1 MTSSRIPGRFP
12 PAGSSRIADLI
23 RQRRGAR
30 GLTPLDGA
38 LLHVPPVA
46 EGWNLLLGAV
56 RSKGKLPGDVREAM
70 ILRVAALNDA
80 AFEWIQ
86 HEPVGRDGGLTTG
99 QLRLIRDTTIRFSGL
114 TADQSPLTPLHSAAL
129 AFTDASTKE
138 IKIPED
144 VFKQL
149 KVSLSD
155 LTVDDAD
162 ESKEYQTEDLLAEAA
177 AVVATYNMVSRFLV
191 SLDVAG
197 KSDEAVPW
205 PVDRREHTVP
215 LPESTDSS
223 PQSLHVLTLTA
234 SPHLPWLVLVN
245 SLLTNHTSWTLILP
259 HLSKSYNVLL
269 YDQRGHGKSTVP
281 SPPTTTFGILADD
294 IKLVLKTLEIPM
306 PVHSVLGVSQ
316 GGATALNFGRL
327 YSPELAKSIVA
338 CDTQAVGPQANIK
351 AWDERIELAN
361 EEDGMKKLAEA
372 TVERWFPSP
381 LHPNTRKD
389 IVEMIAS
396 ADVLGFEAGA
406 RSLQGYDL
414 INPGEK
420 EGGGPGLMDLEG
432 VPVLLV
438 AGEDDAGGKLAEGL
452 RKLKG
457 EWTKG
462 NVQFLGVEG
471 AGHLPMVD
479 RTRAFAEGVIKFLEG
494 V

>member
-1 MTSSRIPGRFP
+1 
-12 PAGSSRIADLI
+12 
-23 RQRRGAR
+23 
-30 GLTPLDGA
+30 
-38 LLHVPPVA
+38 
-46 EGWNLLLGAV
+46 
-56 RSKGKLPGDVREAM
+56 
-70 ILRVAALNDA
+70 
-80 AFEWIQ
+80 
-86 HEPVGRDGGLTTG
+86 
-99 QLRLIRDTTIRFSGL
+99 
-114 TADQSPLTPLHSAAL
+114 
-129 AFTDASTKE
+129 
-138 IKIPED
+138 
-144 VFKQL
+144 
-149 KVSLSD
+149 
-155 LTVDDAD
+155 
-162 ESKEYQTEDLLAEAA
+162 
-177 AVVATYNMVSRFLV
+177 
-191 SLDVAG
+191 
-197 KSDEAVPW
+197 
-205 PVDRREHTVP
+205 
-215 LPESTDSS
+215 
-223 PQSLHVLTLTA
+223 
-234 SPHLPWLVLVN
+234 
-245 SLLTNHTSWTLILP
+245 
-259 HLSKSYNVLL
+259 
-269 YDQRGHGKSTVP
+269 
-281 SPPTTTFGILADD
+281 
-294 IKLVLKTLEIPM
+294 M

>member
-70 ILRVAALNDA
+70 VSSTILSLNSLLNFVDQILRVAALNDA

-205 PVDRREHTVP
+205 PVDRREVRLSTSHLTIVLYLTVLPAHRP
-215 LPESTDSS
+215 LTRVHRLVP
-223 PQSLHVLTLTA
+223 PIPPR
-234 SPHLPWLVLVN
+234 PHPDC
-245 SLLTNHTSWTLILP
+245 I
-259 HLSKSYNVLL
+259 
-269 YDQRGHGKSTVP
+269 P
-281 SPPTTTFGILADD
+281 SPPLARTRQLPPHQPHLLDPYPPPPLQIIQRPPLRPTRPRQIHCSLSAHHHLRD
-294 IKLVLKTLEIPM
+294 
-306 PVHSVLGVSQ
+306 
-316 GGATALNFGRL
+316 ARRR
-327 YSPELAKSIVA
+327 Y
-338 CDTQAVGPQANIK
+338 QARPQDAG
-351 AWDERIELAN
+351 DP
-361 EEDGMKKLAEA
+361 D
-372 TVERWFPSP
+372 
-381 LHPNTRKD
+381 
-389 IVEMIAS
+389 
-396 ADVLGFEAGA
+396 AGA
-406 RSLQGYDL
+406 
-414 INPGEK
+414 
-420 EGGGPGLMDLEG
+420 
-432 VPVLLV
+432 
-438 AGEDDAGGKLAEGL
+438 
-452 RKLKG
+452 
-457 EWTKG
+457 
-462 NVQFLGVEG
+462 
-471 AGHLPMVD
+471 
-479 RTRAFAEGVIKFLEG
+479 
-494 V
+494 